1 MVPISLSEARPRR
14 SAEKTFATRCRIC
27 DEVRPRLLRNGE
39 CPHFSFLFLNAPA
52 IGPSC
57 AKSQNFP
64 RCNRQRQPDTV
75 MKILPT
81 LMVAALMTAG
91 SAFAASDAPTA
102 MPAAATPVAK
112 HTPSTAHCEKVAH
125 EKKLKGDEEKQFV
138 KDCKA
143 GKKA

>member
-1 MVPISLSEARPRR
+1 
-14 SAEKTFATRCRIC
+14 
-27 DEVRPRLLRNGE
+27 
-39 CPHFSFLFLNAPA
+39 
-52 IGPSC
+52 
-57 AKSQNFP
+57 
-64 RCNRQRQPDTV
+64 

-81 LMVAALMTAG
+81 LMVAALLTAG

-102 MPAAATPVAK
+102 TPAAATPAK
-112 HTPSTAHCEKVAH
+112 HTPSAAHCEKVAH